1 MTSAPGGP
9 YVRVAVEGESDT
21 GMVEALLAHVG
32 LTLVRPCLV
41 RHGVSNLDRL
51 IPNLARTPPHN
62 PWIVFRDSDNRCPV
76 DLREELIGSRAHCNG
91 FELRIACSMTE
102 AWLLADQDGF
112 ARFFK
117 LPVKKLPQSPDSLP
131 HAKKELLRLCQTCR
145 SPRLREEVV
154 REDGSPGPLYPLR
167 VNEFAREQWDVSR
180 AQDNSPSL
188 ARAVERLR
196 AMREELSST

>member
-1 MTSAPGGP
+1 MSSAPEGP
-9 YVRVAVEGESDT
+9 YVRVAVEGRSDT
-21 GMVEALLAHVG
+21 GMVAALLAHVG
-32 LTLVRPCLV
+32 LTLASCLV
-41 RHGVSNLDRL
+41 RDGASNLDQL
-51 IPNLARTPPHN
+51 IPNLAQTTRHD

-76 DLREELIGSRAHCNG
+76 ELREELIGSRAHGNG

-102 AWLLADQDGF
+102 AWLLADRDGF
-112 ARFFK
+112 ATFFK
-117 LPVKKLPQSPDSLP
+117 VPVKKLPQAPDSLP

-145 SPRLREEVV
+145 SPRLRADVV
-154 REDGSPGPLYPLR
+154 RADGGPGPLYPLR
-167 VNEFAREQWDVSR
+167 VNEFARERWDVSR